1 MFEYKISKIL
11 KAVDGRLIKGNKNDI
26 LKGIS
31 TDSRKLNDEDIFIP
45 LIGENFDAHNFINDD
60 LAKNVKAVIVQKE
73 IKTDIKNIIKVED
86 TTKALQDLAKF
97 HRQNHKNVK
106 VIGITGSSGKT
117 STKDILYSLLKQ
129 KYNVKKN
136 KGNLNN
142 HIGVPLT
149 LFRIEG
155 NEDFFIVEMGMS
167 GFGEIKLL
175 TEIAVPQVGIVTN
188 VGQAHIEFFNSVD
201 EIAKAKGEL
210 IESLGDKGLAVLNID
225 NPYTDI
231 LYDLLNKKTKYKY
244 FGFDEKADFR
254 VLDYTITKFGMKFSI
269 KNDKNVIN
277 LKTNL
282 FGKYN
287 LYNIIASITVARNF
301 NLNWSLIEKALKD
314 IKLTDMR
321 SQIEK
326 IKNIKFINDSYNA
339 NPLSMKN
346 AIDLL
351 DEIEGNKKIAILGD
365 MLELGNIKEEAHKEI
380 GEYIVK
386 KNIDYLLTL
395 GKLGSFIS
403 EGASKESKDKLIIK
417 HFENK
422 TDIIKFIDEIGSKR
436 DVILVK
442 GSRGMKMEQIV
453 NNYRKD
459 KE

>member
-1 MFEYKISKIL
+1 MFEYKISEIL
-11 KAVDGRLIKGNKNDI
+11 KTVDGTLIKGNKDDI

-45 LIGENFDAHNFINDD
+45 LIGENFDAHKFIDDD

-73 IKTDIKNIIKVED
+73 IETNLKNIIKVKD
-86 TTKALQDLAKF
+86 TTKALQDLARF

-117 STKDILYSLLKQ
+117 STKDILYDLLSQ
-129 KYNVKKN
+129 KYDVKKN
-136 KGNLNN
+136 IGNLNN

-149 LFRIEG
+149 LFRLEG

-175 TEIAVPQVGIVTN
+175 SEIADPQVGIVTN
-188 VGQAHIEFFNSVD
+188 IGQAHIEFFNSVD

-210 IESLGDKGLAVLNID
+210 IESLDENGLAVLNID
-225 NPYTDI
+225 NSYTNI
-231 LYDLLNKKTKYKY
+231 LYDLLNNETKYKY
-244 FGFDEKADFR
+244 FGFDESADFR
-254 VLDYTITKFGMKFSI
+254 VLNYEITKSGMEFSVKDSNKI
-269 KNDKNVIN
+269 IN

-282 FGKYN
+282 FGRYN
-287 LYNIIASITVARNF
+287 LYNIIASIAVARNF
-301 NLNWSLIEKALKD
+301 NVEWSLIKKALKD

-321 SQIEK
+321 SQIEV
-326 IKNIKFINDSYNA
+326 INNIKFINDSYNA
-339 NPLSMKN
+339 NPVSMKN

-365 MLELGNIKEEAHKEI
+365 MLELGDIKEKAHQEI
-380 GEYIVK
+380 GEYIAN
-386 KNIDYLLTL
+386 KNIDYLITT
-395 GKLGSFIS
+395 GELGSYIS
-403 EGASKESKDKLIIK
+403 AGASKKSKGKLVIK
-417 HFENK
+417 HFKNK
-422 TDIIKFIDEIGSKR
+422 VNIVNYIDQISYKE
-436 DVILVK
+436 DVLLIK
-442 GSRGMKMEQIV
+442 GSRGMKMEQII